1 MTIKASFLYALIPAL
16 VLFAGAVATAQETTG
31 TARVID
37 GDTLEVDGRVFHLT
51 GIDAPELG
59 QTCRWPNKEIPC
71 GKISRTAMMDLVA
84 GATVV
89 CRSVAGGTD
98 SKEGIE
104 ALCVADGFDIGANMV
119 HTGWAV
125 VEPGGPPAY
134 RRTGEKARAAK
145 HGMWRGEFILPWD
158 WRAKQGGK

>member
-1 MTIKASFLYALIPAL
+1 MTIKAGLYALIMAL
-16 VLFAGAVATAQETTG
+16 VVFTGALAQESAG

-37 GDTLEVDGRVFHLT
+37 GDTLEVGGRVFHLS

-89 CRSVAGGTD
+89 CKPVAGGADTR
-98 SKEGIE
+98 EGIE
-104 ALCVADGFDIGANMV
+104 ALCAADGFDIGANMV

-125 VEPGGPPAY
+125 VAPDGPPAY
-134 RRTGEKARAAK
+134 RSTEEKARAAR
-145 HGMWRGEFILPWD
+145 HGLWRGKFALPWD
-158 WRAKQGGK
+158 WRMKQGHQ